1 MKTNIIILLL
11 TMFSVNNI
19 VVAQD
24 DIHTTIAYF
33 ESYEE
38 KEFNFIIEDE
48 EFDEYI
54 IFHKIKPELLK
65 KFDLIND
72 KSLEGKYFEIKYV
85 TEIISDD
92 EEDYVEVL
100 TIVNLK
106 IIK

>member
-1 MKTNIIILLL
+1 MKINIIVLLL
-11 TMFSVNNI
+11 AMFSVNNI
-19 VVAQD
+19 LVAQD
-24 DIHTTIAYF
+24 EIQTSIAYF

-38 KEFNFIIEDE
+38 EEFNFIIEEE

-92 EEDYVEVL
+92 EDDYVEVL
-100 TIVNLK
+100 TIVGLK
-106 IIK
+106 VIK

>member
-1 MKTNIIILLL
+1 MKTNIIVLLL
-11 TMFSVNNI
+11 TIFSVNNM

-24 DIHTTIAYF
+24 DIQTSIAYF

-38 KEFNFIIEDE
+38 EEFNFIIEDE

-100 TIVNLK
+100 TIVSLK
-106 IIK
+106 IVK

>member
-1 MKTNIIILLL
+1 MKTNIIVLLL
-11 TMFSVNNI
+11 TIFSVNNM

-24 DIHTTIAYF
+24 DIQTSIAYF

-38 KEFNFIIEDE
+38 EEFNFIIEDE

-100 TIVNLK
+100 TIMSLK